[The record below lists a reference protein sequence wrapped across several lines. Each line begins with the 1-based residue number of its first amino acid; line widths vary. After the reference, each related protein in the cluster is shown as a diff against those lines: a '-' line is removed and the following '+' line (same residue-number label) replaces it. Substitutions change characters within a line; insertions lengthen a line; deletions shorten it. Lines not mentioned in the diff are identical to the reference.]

1 MKTRLSNIYLEIA
14 RLERVKAYLYIRSQR
29 VHSREA
35 LHRYIKQTKALSTRA
50 YIILNR
56 GRHEK

>member
-1 MKTRLSNIYLEIA
+1 MKTRLSNIYPEIA

-35 LHRYIKQTKALSTRA
+35 LHRYIK
-50 YIILNR
+50 
-56 GRHEK
+56 